1 MSLILTLFF
10 LTFSN
15 IFSSNTSKENMNIN
29 AIVLKPLKVIH
40 NGDINYGKVIQG
52 SIHSTNGHTFIIYGE
67 PGQNVDISLNDKNLN
82 GFKENIYLFHDKN
95 NSNTLDVY
103 LKNTSDDGA
112 NTKLNEKG
120 EYKYSF
126 DTELTVPKNA
136 PLGNYSGTLTM
147 KVKFK

>member
-82 GFKENIYLFHDKN
+82 GFKENIWECTKFSVNSLLSYQILNVQISYLR
-95 NSNTLDVY
+95 L
-103 LKNTSDDGA
+103 
-112 NTKLNEKG
+112 
-120 EYKYSF
+120 
-126 DTELTVPKNA
+126 
-136 PLGNYSGTLTM
+136 GTL
-147 KVKFK
+147 KVLIA

>member
-1 MSLILTLFF
+1 MSLILTLF
-10 LTFSN
+10 LLAFSN
-15 IFSSNTSKENMNIN
+15 IFSSTTSEENMNIN
-29 AIVLKPLKVIH
+29 ATIIKPLKVIH
-40 NGDINYGKVIQG
+40 NGDINYGKAIQDTT
-52 SIHSTNGHTFIIYGE
+52 HSTSGHTFIIYGE
-67 PGQNVDISLNDKNLN
+67 PGQNIDISLNDKNLN
-82 GFKENIYLFHDKN
+82 GFKENISLFHEKG
-95 NSNTLDVY
+95 NSNLLDVY

-136 PLGNYSGTLTM
+136 TIGNYSGTLTM

>member
-1 MSLILTLFF
+1 MSLILTLFL

-15 IFSSNTSKENMNIN
+15 IFSSNISEESMNIN
-29 AIVLKPLKVIH
+29 ATVVKPLKVIH

-52 SIHSTNGHTFIIYGE
+52 STHSTNGHIFIIYGE

-82 GFKENIYLFHDKN
+82 GFKKNISLFHEKSD
-95 NSNTLDVY
+95 SNILNVS
-103 LKNTSDDGA
+103 LKNTNDDGK

-136 PLGNYSGTLTM
+136 PIGNYSGTLTM